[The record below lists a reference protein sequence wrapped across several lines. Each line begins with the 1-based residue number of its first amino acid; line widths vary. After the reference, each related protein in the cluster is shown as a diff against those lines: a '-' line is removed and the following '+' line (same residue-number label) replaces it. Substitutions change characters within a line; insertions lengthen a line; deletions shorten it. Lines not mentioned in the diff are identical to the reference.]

1 MDPFYKSVNSLS
13 SGFNIPDTSTCNLF
27 IDLFEADK
35 NRLYAYIYAYMLD
48 YAATDDI
55 FQETSMTLW
64 RDFSQ
69 FEQGSHF
76 SKWAN
81 GIAFNRVLTYKTKQ
95 KKYTLGLSEDFLYE
109 FRDSLSIIED
119 SLIASE
125 LKWLYLEQ
133 CCDALSLP
141 LKQVYHHFYV
151 KNFTAKEIA
160 EETGRSVHAIRKV
173 VHKLR
178 KKLFDCVQS
187 KVKKDSK

>member
-13 SGFNIPDTSTCNLF
+13 SSFNIPDTSTCNLF

-81 GIAFNRVLTYKTKQ
+81 GIAFNRIRTYRQ
-95 KKYTLGLSEDFLYE
+95 NRKKYKLGLKDDIVQELADTISVSETSPTTRSSKWWHLQDC
-109 FRDSLSIIED
+109 SSKLSAPLKKIYNAFYIED
-119 SLIASE
+119 
-125 LKWLYLEQ
+125 LKAQ
-133 CCDALSLP
+133 
-141 LKQVYHHFYV
+141 
-151 KNFTAKEIA
+151 EIA
-160 EETGRSVHAIRKV
+160 DNSDRSIYAIRKSI
-173 VHKLR
+173 HKLR
-178 KKLFDCVQS
+178 KVLFDCVEH
-187 KVKKDSK
+187 KVNEDLK